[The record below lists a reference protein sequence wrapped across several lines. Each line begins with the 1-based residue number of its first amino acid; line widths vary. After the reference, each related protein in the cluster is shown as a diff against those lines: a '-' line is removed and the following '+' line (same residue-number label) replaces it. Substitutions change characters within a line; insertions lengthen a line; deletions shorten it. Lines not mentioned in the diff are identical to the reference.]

1 MQSHMDCT
9 CCTLDPSW
17 PRKIGD
23 KHIGVC
29 MSKCVSVKCSRALT
43 DCWVGNKPLNEC
55 PCGRRQGTGSSQ
67 DHTEANLR
75 SGRGLGVT

>member
-1 MQSHMDCT
+1 MHD
-9 CCTLDPSW
+9 D
-17 PRKIGD
+17 RKL
-23 KHIGVC
+23 
-29 MSKCVSVKCSRALT
+29 MRSNECVSVTSSCALT
-43 DCWVGNKPLNEC
+43 DCWVGDKPLNEC